1 MSEISTYK
9 LIKEK
14 LQAIPNQRLKGSWF
28 EKVSKRFLKEHD
40 SSDEYESI
48 DLWSD
53 WELNNNERDRGID
66 MVITTTSKEYIA
78 VQCKFHQDSVSLNDL
93 STFLTKLQSGVGEVG
108 FKKGIIISTSNLSS
122 NALEEIE
129 QIRKSKGI
137 DIVEISEEDFIYSQI
152 DWEKFDPTQT
162 QGELPLCDKK
172 KPRPHQ
178 IEAIKAT
185 KEYFSNPKNTR
196 GKLIMACG
204 TGKTYTS
211 LKIMES
217 LDPKITLFLAPSI
230 ALLSQTF
237 REYAQEKSEPFY
249 ASIVCSDDKV
259 GKGKKNKSDDDTD
272 DINFS
277 ELPLKPSTRLE
288 DILSVY
294 EKAQKENKRFII
306 FSTYQSALR
315 IKEAQE
321 AGLGEIDLVICDEAH
336 RTVGAMYSSNE
347 RDDKNA
353 FTLCHSDEHIQA
365 KKRLYMTAT
374 PKVYSESSKAKAKE
388 SDNAIYSMDDDGIF
402 GEEIYTLN
410 FEKAI
415 ALDLLTDYKVMILAV
430 RKENLSGVTNSVN
443 QKISRLEAKGTKLD
457 KKLIN
462 NEFVCKIIGT
472 HKGLAKQD
480 LIALDDENKKDHDL
494 QNQED
499 TIASQRAISFCK
511 SISTSKNIKDS
522 FETIMQCYDEELKKK
537 SFKNLTISID
547 HIDGTMNCKV
557 RLDKLEE
564 LNEFKPKTCKVLS
577 SARCLSEGVDVPAL
591 DSIVFFDGKSAM
603 VDIIQAVGRVMR
615 KAKHKKRGYII
626 LPIALEES
634 EIKNLDEAVN
644 NTNFKNIWKVL
655 KALRSHDPSLV
666 DEATFREKIKVFGS
680 DDEKYQDDDDEY
692 SRDGEL
698 QKDKTEQ
705 DPKQAQKTLFDA
717 ILLQDLADAV
727 YNVMPTKLG
736 DRNYWENFAKKTGNI
751 AKTLN
756 NRLKDIFEKN
766 PEIFHGFLDSLRGNI
781 HQNIREDEA
790 LDMITS
796 HIITKPIF
804 DAIFG
809 DNIKNPIAKALDK
822 MVEKLSALG
831 LQGETKDLKNLY
843 ESVKTEA
850 MHAKSQKSQQELI
863 KNLYNTFFKVAFR
876 KQSEKLGIVYTPI
889 EVVDFILRATNGI
902 LKKHFNTDFNDKN
915 ITIFDPFTGTGS
927 FIARLL
933 SKENDLISDE
943 ALKEKFDKNLFA
955 FDIVLLA
962 YYIALINITQAA
974 QNRDGSLKNFKNIAL
989 TDSLDFYEE
998 KNDKGVFDLF
1008 KDLEENKEIKSTMEK
1023 QNIRVIIGNPPYS
1036 AGAKSE
1042 NDNNQNLSHPK
1053 LEKRVNEKYGKNSSS
1068 RASGKTTRDTL
1079 IQSIYL
1085 ASELLE
1091 DKGVLGFVVNG
1102 GFIDSKSGDGFR
1114 KCVAQEFSHLYVLNL
1129 RGNARTSGETFKKEG
1144 GKIFDSGSRATI
1156 AIIFFVKDASV
1167 KNSAIHYYDIG
1178 DYLKREEKLNRLSH
1192 FTNLDEIPFEKI
1204 TPNNKGDWI
1213 NQREDAFDK
1222 LIPLKRDKKLQN
1234 PSVFDIN
1241 SMGVT
1246 TGRDPWVY
1254 NFSPN
1259 ALMCSVQKKCIDTY
1273 NADLKRFNA
1282 HFREAFKQRTKGV
1295 KPGDWY
1301 KHLNDNEIT
1310 TDKTKIAWTCSLKQK
1325 FIKNKNLQESSE
1337 ECVRLALYRPFNKQW
1352 LYWDKNLN
1360 ERQHQLP
1367 KIFPNKHAQN
1377 VVINTGVGNGKD
1389 FSALVSDFISD
1400 YSLISPTQAYPL
1412 YYYDDWGNRHYAIS
1426 GYALNL
1432 FRKHY
1437 GDNLIVEEEIFYYIY
1452 AIFHHKGYLE
1462 KYKNS
1467 LAKEAP
1473 CIALS
1478 EDFKELSV
1486 LGKQLAEL
1494 HLNYESGEMHDSIKY
1509 TTLMNAEIEGYYD
1522 VDKIIKKG
1530 DCILYNKNIAI
1541 TKIPQKAFDYV
1552 INGKSAIDW
1561 VIERYSITTDK
1572 DSLIENNPNDY
1583 KGGKYVFELLCRVIK
1598 LSEKSVD
1605 LIEKISE
1612 KRFE

>member
-14 LQAIPNQRLKGSWF
+14 LQAIPNNALKGSLF
-28 EKVSKRFLKEHD
+28 EKISKRFLKEHD
-40 SSDEYESI
+40 SADEYESI

-53 WELNNNERDRGID
+53 WKLRGKEGDRGID
-66 MVITTTSKEYIA
+66 IVITTTSKEYIA

-93 STFLTKLQSGVGEVG
+93 STFLLKLQSGVGEIG

-152 DWEKFDPTQT
+152 DWEKFDPTKT
-162 QGELPLCDKK
+162 EDEIPLCDKK

-178 IEAIKAT
+178 TEAIKAT
-185 KEYFSNPKNTR
+185 KEYFSSPKNTR

-211 LKIMES
+211 LKIMEA
-217 LDPKITLFLAPSI
+217 LDSKITLFLAPSI

-259 GKGKKNKSDDDTD
+259 GKGKKNKNDDDTD

-288 DILSVY
+288 DILSVH
-294 EKAQKENKRFII
+294 EKAQKENKRLII

-321 AGLGEIDLVICDEAH
+321 VGLGEIDLVICDEAH

-353 FTLCHSDEHIQA
+353 FTLCHSDENIKA

-388 SDNAIYSMDDDGIF
+388 SDNAIYSMDDESIF

-410 FEKAI
+410 FSQAI

-443 QKISRLEAKGTKLD
+443 KKISQLEAKGTKLD

-480 LIALDDENKKDHDL
+480 LIALDDENKKDYDL
-494 QNQED
+494 QNKND
-499 TIASQRAISFCK
+499 TTPSQRAISFCK
-511 SISTSKNIKDS
+511 SIQTSKNIKDS
-522 FETIMQCYDEELKKK
+522 FETIMECYDEELKKK
-537 SFKNLTISID
+537 SFKNLKISID

-557 RLDKLEE
+557 RLEKLEE
-564 LNEFKPKTCKVLS
+564 LNKFEPNTCKVLS
-577 SARCLSEGVDVPAL
+577 NARCLSEGVDVPAL

-634 EIKNLDEAVN
+634 EIQNLDEAVN
-644 NTNFKNIWKVL
+644 NTNFKNIWKVI

-666 DEATFREKIKVFGS
+666 DEATFKEKIKVFGS
-680 DDEKYQDDDDEY
+680 DDN
-692 SRDGEL
+692 G

-705 DPKQAQKTLFDA
+705 QTKQDSKQAQKTLFDA
-717 ILLQDLADAV
+717 ILLQDLANAM

-736 DRNYWENFAKKTGNI
+736 DRNYWENFTKKTGNI
-751 AKTLN
+751 ARTLN

-766 PEIFHGFLDSLRGNI
+766 PEIFHGFLDSLRNNVHSNI
-781 HQNIREDEA
+781 KEDEA

-809 DNIKNPIAKALDK
+809 DNIKNPISKALDK
-822 MVEKLSALG
+822 MVEKLSTLG

-876 KQSEKLGIVYTPI
+876 KQSEKLEIVYTPI

-902 LKKHFNTDFNDKN
+902 LKKHFNTDFNDQS

-933 SKENDLISDE
+933 SKENALISDE
-943 ALKEKFDKNLFA
+943 ALKEKFQKNLFA
-955 FDIVLLA
+955 FDIVLLS

-974 QNRDGSLKNFKNIAL
+974 QNRDGSLKTFKNIAL

-998 KNDKGVFDLF
+998 KNDKGVFDFF

-1053 LEKRVNEKYGKNSSS
+1053 LEKRVYEKYGQISTAKP
-1068 RASGKTTRDTL
+1068 GKATRDTL
-1079 IQSIYL
+1079 IQSIRM
-1085 ASELLE
+1085 ASDLLK
-1091 DKGVLGFVVNG
+1091 DKGVVGFVVNG
-1102 GFIDSKSGDGFR
+1102 SFIDSKSGDGFR
-1114 KCVAQEFSHLYVLNL
+1114 KCVAKEFAHLYVLNL

-1156 AIIFFVKDASV
+1156 AVIFFVKDTSV

-1178 DYLKREEKLNRLSH
+1178 DYLKREEKLNRLAN
-1192 FTNLDEIPFEKI
+1192 FTDLDAIDFETI
-1204 TPNNKGDWI
+1204 IPNNKGDWI

-1234 PSVFDIN
+1234 DSVFDIN
-1241 SMGVT
+1241 SGGVVS
-1246 TGRDPWVY
+1246 GRDAWVY
-1254 NFSPN
+1254 NFSKD
-1259 ALMCSVQKKCIDTY
+1259 ALMQNVQTCIDTY
-1273 NADLKRFNA
+1273 NADLKRFNM
-1282 HFREAFKQRTKGV
+1282 HFREAFKQRAKGV
-1295 KPGDWY
+1295 KSGDLY
-1301 KHLNDNEIT
+1301 KQLNDKEIT
-1310 TDKTKIAWTCSLKQK
+1310 TDKTKIAWVQNLKTQL
-1325 FIKNKNLQESSE
+1325 IKGKKLDDFSQEKISVS
-1337 ECVRLALYRPFNKQW
+1337 LYRPFNK
-1352 LYWDKNLN
+1352 
-1360 ERQHQLP
+1360 
-1367 KIFPNKHAQN
+1367 
-1377 VVINTGVGNGKD
+1377 
-1389 FSALVSDFISD
+1389 
-1400 YSLISPTQAYPL
+1400 
-1412 YYYDDWGNRHYAIS
+1412 
-1426 GYALNL
+1426 
-1432 FRKHY
+1432 
-1437 GDNLIVEEEIFYYIY
+1437 
-1452 AIFHHKGYLE
+1452 
-1462 KYKNS
+1462 
-1467 LAKEAP
+1467 
-1473 CIALS
+1473 
-1478 EDFKELSV
+1478 
-1486 LGKQLAEL
+1486 
-1494 HLNYESGEMHDSIKY
+1494 
-1509 TTLMNAEIEGYYD
+1509 
-1522 VDKIIKKG
+1522 
-1530 DCILYNKNIAI
+1530 
-1541 TKIPQKAFDYV
+1541 
-1552 INGKSAIDW
+1552 
-1561 VIERYSITTDK
+1561 
-1572 DSLIENNPNDY
+1572 
-1583 KGGKYVFELLCRVIK
+1583 
-1598 LSEKSVD
+1598 
-1605 LIEKISE
+1605 
-1612 KRFE
+1612 

>member
-40 SSDEYESI
+40 SADEYESI
-48 DLWSD
+48 KLWND
-53 WELNNNERDRGID
+53 WELRNNESDRGID
-66 MVITTTSKEYIA
+66 IVIQTTSKEYIA
-78 VQCKFHQDSVSLNDL
+78 VQCKFHQNSISYNDI
-93 STFLTKLQSGVGEVG
+93 STFLHKLLTGVGEVK
-108 FKKGIIISTSNLSS
+108 FKKGIIISTSNLTRA
-122 NALEEIE
+122 ALEEIE
-129 QIRKSKGI
+129 QTRSIGMDI
-137 DIVEISEEDFIYSQI
+137 DIDIITEEDFIYSQI
-152 DWEKFDPTQT
+152 DWEKFDPTKT
-162 QGELPLCDKK
+162 EDEIPLCDKK

-185 KEYFSNPKNTR
+185 KEYFSDPKNTR

-211 LKIMES
+211 LKIMET

-259 GKGKKNKSDDDTD
+259 GKGKKNKNDDDTD

-277 ELPLKPSTRLE
+277 ELPNKPSTRPE

-294 EKAQKENKRFII
+294 ETAQKENKRFII

-321 AGLGEIDLVICDEAH
+321 VGLGEIDLIICDEAH

-353 FTLCHSDEHIQA
+353 FTLCHSDENIKA

-374 PKVYSESSKAKAKE
+374 PKVYSESSKARAKE
-388 SDNAIYSMDDDGIF
+388 SDNAIYSMDDEGVF

-430 RKENLSGVTNSVN
+430 RKEDLSGVTNSVN
-443 QKISRLEAKGTKLD
+443 KKISQLEAKGTKLD

-462 NEFVCKIIGT
+462 NEFVCKIVGT

-480 LIALDDENKKDHDL
+480 LIALDNE
-494 QNQED
+494 NQED
-499 TIASQRAISFCK
+499 HNLQNKYDATPSQRAISFCK
-511 SISTSKNIKDS
+511 SIDTSKRIKDS
-522 FETIMQCYDEELKKK
+522 FETIMECYDEELKKK
-537 SFKNLTISID
+537 SFKNLEIKID

-557 RLDKLEE
+557 RLEKLEE
-564 LNEFKPKTCKVLS
+564 LNEYQPNTCKVLS
-577 SARCLSEGVDVPAL
+577 NARCLSEGVDVPAL

-634 EIKNLDEAVN
+634 EIQNLDEAVN
-644 NTNFKNIWKVL
+644 NTNFKNIWKVI

-666 DEATFREKIKVFGS
+666 DEATFKEKIKIFGS

-692 SRDGEL
+692 SRDGEPK
-698 QKDKTEQ
+698 QNKTEQTDQ

-717 ILLQDLADAV
+717 IFLQNLADAV

-736 DRNYWENFAKKTGNI
+736 DRNYWENFTKKTGNI
-751 AKTLN
+751 ARTLN

-766 PEIFHGFLDSLRGNI
+766 PEIFHGFVDSLRGNI
-781 HQNIREDEA
+781 HQNIKKDEA

-796 HIITKPIF
+796 HIIIKPIF
-804 DAIFG
+804 DALFG
-809 DNIKNPIAKALDK
+809 DNIQNPISKALDK
-822 MVEKLSALG
+822 MVEKLSTLG

-850 MHAKSQKSQQELI
+850 THAKSQKSQQELI

-933 SKENDLISDE
+933 SKENALISDE
-943 ALKEKFDKNLFA
+943 ALKEKFQKNLFA

-974 QNRDGSLKNFKNIAL
+974 QNRDSSLKNFKNIAL
-989 TDSLDFYEE
+989 TDSLDIYEE
-998 KNDKGVFDLF
+998 KNDQGVFDLL
-1008 KDLEENKEIKSTMEK
+1008 KDLEENKEIKSTIEK

-1036 AGAKSE
+1036 AGAKSQ
-1042 NDNNQNLSHPK
+1042 NDNNQNLSHKK
-1053 LEKRVNEKYGKNSSS
+1053 LEKRVYEKYGKNST
-1068 RASGKTTRDTL
+1068 AKVGATTRDTL
-1079 IQSIYL
+1079 IHSIRM
-1085 ASELLE
+1085 ASDLLK

-1102 GFIDSKSGDGFR
+1102 SFIDSKSADGFR

-1129 RGNARTSGETFKKEG
+1129 RGNARTSGEERKKQG
-1144 GKIFDSGSRATI
+1144 DGIFDSGSRATI
-1156 AIIFFVKDASV
+1156 AVIFFVKDKSV
-1167 KNSAIHYYDIG
+1167 NNNTIHYYDIG
-1178 DYLKREEKLNRLSH
+1178 DYLKREAKLNLLAN
-1192 FTNLDEIPFEKI
+1192 FENLDSVPFEKI

-1213 NQREDAFDK
+1213 NQREDGFEK
-1222 LIPLKRDKKLQN
+1222 LIPLKRDKKRQN

-1241 SMGVT
+1241 SNGVVS
-1246 TGRDPWVY
+1246 GRDPWVY
-1254 NFSPN
+1254 NFSQKI
-1259 ALMCSVQKKCIDTY
+1259 LTQSVQKCIDTY

-1282 HFREAFKQRTKGV
+1282 HFMEAFKQRAKGV
-1295 KPGDWY
+1295 KSDKLY
-1301 KHLNDNEIT
+1301 KQLNDKEIT
-1310 TDKTKIAWTCSLKQK
+1310 TDKTKIAWVQNLKTQL
-1325 FIKNKNLQESSE
+1325 IKGKKLDDFSQEKISVS
-1337 ECVRLALYRPFNKQW
+1337 LYRPFNKQ
-1352 LYWDKNLN
+1352 YFYY
-1360 ERQHQLP
+1360 ERELAWSFYSMK
-1367 KIFPNKHAQN
+1367 KIFPDKDAQN
-1377 VVINTGVGNGKD
+1377 VVINTGISKV
-1389 FSALVSDFISD
+1389 FSALISSEIPCYD
-1400 YSLISPTQAYPL
+1400 LLCHNQAYPL
-1412 YYYDDWGNRHYAIS
+1412 YHYDDLGNRYNAIS

-1432 FRKHY
+1432 FRRHY
-1437 GDNLIVEEEIFYYIY
+1437 QDNAITEEEIFYYIY

-1473 CIALS
+1473 RIALS
-1478 EDFKELSV
+1478 DDFKELST
-1486 LGKQLAEL
+1486 LGKEIRRVASEL
-1494 HLNYESGEMHDSIKY
+1494 
-1509 TTLMNAEIEGYYD
+1509 
-1522 VDKIIKKG
+1522 
-1530 DCILYNKNIAI
+1530 
-1541 TKIPQKAFDYV
+1541 
-1552 INGKSAIDW
+1552 
-1561 VIERYSITTDK
+1561 
-1572 DSLIENNPNDY
+1572 
-1583 KGGKYVFELLCRVIK
+1583 
-1598 LSEKSVD
+1598 
-1605 LIEKISE
+1605 
-1612 KRFE
+1612 

>member
-1 MSEISTYK
+1 MQEISTYK
-9 LIKEK
+9 FIKEK
-14 LQAIPNQRLKGSWF
+14 LHAIPNLRHKGSLF
-28 EKVSKRFLKEHD
+28 EKISKQFLQEHD
-40 SSDEYESI
+40 SADEYESI

-53 WELNNNERDRGID
+53 WELRNNEGDRGID
-66 MVITTTSKEYIA
+66 IVITTASKEYIA
-78 VQCKFHQDSVSLNDL
+78 VQCKYHQDSISLNEIA
-93 STFLTKLQSGVGEVG
+93 TFLSKLQSGVGEVR
-108 FKKGIIISTSNLSS
+108 FKKGIIISTSHLTSA
-122 NALEEIE
+122 ALEEIE
-129 QIRKSKGI
+129 QIRSTGMGI
-137 DIVEISEEDFIYSQI
+137 DIDEITEEDFIYSQI
-152 DWEKFDPTQT
+152 DWEKLDPMQN

-172 KPRPHQ
+172 KPRSHQ
-178 IEAIKAT
+178 IEAINAT
-185 KEYFSNPKNTR
+185 KEYFSSPKNAR

-211 LKIMES
+211 LKIMEA

-237 REYAQEKSEPFY
+237 REYVQEKSDPFY

-259 GKGKKNKSDDDTD
+259 GQSKDEDND
-272 DINFS
+272 DIKFS
-277 ELPLKPSTRLE
+277 ELPLKTSTSPK
-288 DILSVY
+288 DILSVC

-353 FTLCHSDEHIQA
+353 FTLCHSDKNIKA

-388 SDNAIYSMDDDGIF
+388 SDNAIYSMDDEEIF

-410 FEKAI
+410 FSKAI
-415 ALDLLTDYKVMILAV
+415 ALDLLTDYKVIILAV

-443 QKISRLEAKGTKLD
+443 KKISQLKAEGTKLD

-480 LIALDDENKKDHDL
+480 LIVLDDKNKEDNDLKDKKD
-494 QNQED
+494 
-499 TIASQRAISFCK
+499 TVASQRAISFCK
-511 SISTSKNIKDS
+511 SINTSKNIKDS
-522 FETIMQCYDEELKKK
+522 FETIMECYDEELKKK
-537 SFKNLTISID
+537 SFKNLKISID
-547 HIDGTMNCKV
+547 HIDGTMNCKD
-557 RLDKLEE
+557 RLEKLEK
-564 LNEFKPKTCKVLS
+564 LNEFQPNTCKVLS
-577 SARCLSEGVDVPAL
+577 NARCLSEGVDVPAL

-615 KAKHKKRGYII
+615 KAKNKKRGYII

-644 NTNFKNIWKVL
+644 NTNFKNIWKVI

-666 DEATFREKIKVFGS
+666 DEATFKEKIKIFGS
-680 DDEKYQDDDDEY
+680 DDNKKQDDE
-692 SRDGEL
+692 
-698 QKDKTEQ
+698 
-705 DPKQAQKTLFDA
+705 KTLFDA
-717 ILLQDLADAV
+717 ILLQDLANAV

-736 DRNYWENFAKKTGNI
+736 DRNYWENFTKKTGNI
-751 AKTLN
+751 ARTLN
-756 NRLKDIFEKN
+756 NRLKMIFDKN
-766 PEIFHGFLDSLRGNI
+766 PEFFHGFLDSLRENI

-804 DAIFG
+804 DTIFG

-822 MVEKLSALG
+822 MVQKLSTLG
-831 LQGETKDLKNLY
+831 LEGETKDLKNLY

-850 MHAKSQKSQQELI
+850 AHAKSQKSQQELI
-863 KNLYNTFFKVAFR
+863 KNLYNTFFKVAFK

-902 LKKHFNTDFNDKN
+902 LKKHFHTDFNDKN

-933 SKENDLISDE
+933 SKENGLISDE
-943 ALKEKFDKNLFA
+943 ALKEKFLNHCFA

-974 QNRDGSLKNFKNIAL
+974 QNRDSSLKNFKNIAL
-989 TDSLDFYEE
+989 TDSLDIYEE
-998 KNDKGVFDLF
+998 KNDKGVFAFFEDL
-1008 KDLEENKEIKSTMEK
+1008 KENKEIKDTLAD
-1023 QNIRVIIGNPPYS
+1023 QNIQVIIGNPPYS
-1036 AGAKSE
+1036 AGAKSQ

-1053 LEKRVNEKYGKNSSS
+1053 LEKRVYEKYGKNST
-1068 RASGKTTRDTL
+1068 AKNVGATTRDTL
-1079 IQSIYL
+1079 IQSIYMV
-1085 ASELLE
+1085 SELLK
-1091 DKGVLGFVVNG
+1091 DRGVLGFVVNG
-1102 GFIDSKSGDGFR
+1102 SFIDSKSADGFR
-1114 KCVAQEFSHLYVLNL
+1114 KCVAKEFAHLYVLNL
-1129 RGNARTSGETFKKEG
+1129 RGNARTSGEERKKEG
-1144 GKIFDSGSRATI
+1144 DGIFDSGSRATI
-1156 AIIFFVKDASV
+1156 AIIFFVKDTSV

-1178 DYLKREEKLNRLSH
+1178 DYLKREDKLNRLAQ
-1192 FTNLDEIPFEKI
+1192 FENLDLVPFEKI
-1204 TPNNKGDWI
+1204 TPNHKGDWI
-1213 NQREDAFDK
+1213 NQRDDAFDK
-1222 LIPLKRDKKLQN
+1222 LIPLKRDKKLKN

-1241 SMGVT
+1241 SNGVAS
-1246 TGRDPWVY
+1246 RRNSWVY

-1259 ALMCSVQKKCIDTY
+1259 ILTQSVQKCIDTY

-1295 KPGDWY
+1295 KSGQLY
-1301 KHLNDNEIT
+1301 KQLNDKEIT
-1310 TDKTKIAWTCSLKQK
+1310 TDKTKIAWTDGLKNNL
-1325 FIKNKNLQESSE
+1325 IKNKNLQESHKDRI
-1337 ECVRLALYRPFNKQW
+1337 RLALYRPFNKQW
-1352 LYWDKNLN
+1352 LYWDKDWMH
-1360 ERQHQLP
+1360 RQFQLP
-1367 KIFPNKHAQN
+1367 KIFPNKNAQN
-1377 VVINTGVGNGKD
+1377 MVINTGVGNGNN
-1389 FSALVSDFISD
+1389 FSALVSDCISD
-1400 YSLISPTQAYPL
+1400 DSLISPNQAYPL
-1412 YYYDDWGNRHYAIS
+1412 YYYDDWGNRHDAIS

-1437 GDNLIVEEEIFYYIY
+1437 KDNLIAEEEIFYYIY
-1452 AIFHHKGYLE
+1452 AILHHKGYLE

-1467 LAKEAP
+1467 LTKEDP
-1473 CIALS
+1473 RIALS
-1478 EDFKELSV
+1478 EDFKDLSI
-1486 LGKQLAEL
+1486 LGKELAKL
-1494 HLNYESGEMHDSIKY
+1494 HLNYESGEMHDSVEY
-1509 TTLMNAEIEGYYD
+1509 TTLMNAEEKGYYD
-1522 VDKIIKKG
+1522 VETMTKKG
-1530 DCILYNKNIAI
+1530 DRIHYNNHIAI
-1541 TKIPQKAFDYV
+1541 TKIPDKAFDYV

-1561 VIERYSITTDK
+1561 VIERYKKTVDK

-1583 KGGKYVFELLCRVIK
+1583 KGGKYVLELLCRVIK

>member
-1 MSEISTYK
+1 M
-9 LIKEK
+9 
-14 LQAIPNQRLKGSWF
+14 QAIPNQRLKGSWF
-28 EKVSKRFLKEHD
+28 EKVSRRFLIEHD
-40 SSDEYESI
+40 SANEYESI

-53 WELNNNERDRGID
+53 WELRGNEGDRGID
-66 MVITTTSKEYIA
+66 MVITTASKEYIA
-78 VQCKFHQDSVSLNDL
+78 VQCKFHQDSVSWNDIA
-93 STFLTKLQSGVGEVG
+93 TFLAKLQAGVGEIG
-108 FKKGIIISTSNLSS
+108 FKKGIIISTSHLTST
-122 NALEEIE
+122 ALNEIE

-178 IEAIKAT
+178 TEAIKAT

-211 LKIMES
+211 LKIMEA

-237 REYAQEKSEPFY
+237 REYAKEKSEPFY

-259 GKGKKNKSDDDTD
+259 GKGKKNKNDDDTD

-288 DILSVY
+288 DILSTHK
-294 EKAQKENKRFII
+294 KAQKENKRFII

-321 AGLGEIDLVICDEAH
+321 VGLGEIDLIICDEAH

-353 FTLCHSDEHIQA
+353 FTLCHSDGNIKA

-374 PKVYSESSKAKAKE
+374 PKVYSESSKARAKE
-388 SDNAIYSMDDDGIF
+388 SDNAIYSMDDEEVF

-410 FEKAI
+410 FTKAI

-443 QKISRLEAKGTKLD
+443 QKISRLEAEGTKLD

-480 LIALDDENKKDHDL
+480 LIALDDENKEDCDL
-494 QNQED
+494 QNKND
-499 TIASQRAISFCK
+499 TTPSQRAISFCK
-511 SISTSKNIKDS
+511 SINTSKRIKDS
-522 FETIMQCYDEELKKK
+522 FETIMECYNEELKKK

-557 RLDKLEE
+557 RLEKLEE
-564 LNEFKPKTCKVLS
+564 LNAFKPNTCKVLS
-577 SARCLSEGVDVPAL
+577 NARCLSEGVDVPAL

-634 EIKNLDEAVN
+634 EIQNLDEAVN
-644 NTNFKNIWKVL
+644 NTNFKNIWKVI

-666 DEATFREKIKVFGS
+666 DEATFREKIKIFGS
-680 DDEKYQDDDDEY
+680 NDNDETNQDDEEPKT
-692 SRDGEL
+692 
-698 QKDKTEQ
+698 DKTDQ

-717 ILLQDLADAV
+717 ILLQDLANAV

-736 DRNYWENFAKKTGNI
+736 DRNYWENFTKKTGNI
-751 AKTLN
+751 ARTLN

-766 PEIFHGFLDSLRGNI
+766 PEFFHGFLDSLKGNI
-781 HQNIREDEA
+781 HSNIKEDEA
-790 LDMITS
+790 LDMIIS

-809 DNIKNPIAKALDK
+809 DNIKNPISKALDK
-822 MVEKLSALG
+822 MVEKLSTLG
-831 LQGETKDLKNLY
+831 LEGETKDLKNLY

-902 LKKHFNTDFNDKN
+902 LKKHFHTDFNDKN

-933 SKENDLISDE
+933 SKENGLISDE

-974 QNRDGSLKNFKNIAL
+974 QNRDGSLKTFKNIAL

-1008 KDLEENKEIKSTMEK
+1008 KDLEENKEIKSTIEK

-1036 AGAKSE
+1036 AGAKSQ
-1042 NDNNQNLSHPK
+1042 NDNNQNLSHKK
-1053 LEKRVNEKYGKNSSS
+1053 LEKRVYEKYGQISTAKVG
-1068 RASGKTTRDTL
+1068 ATTRDTL
-1079 IQSIYL
+1079 IQSIYM
-1085 ASELLE
+1085 ASELLK

-1114 KCVAQEFSHLYVLNL
+1114 KCVAKDFAHLYVLNL
-1129 RGNARTSGETFKKEG
+1129 RGNARTSGEERKKEG
-1144 GKIFDSGSRATI
+1144 DGIFDSGSRATI
-1156 AIIFFVKDASV
+1156 AIIFFVKDTSV

-1178 DYLKREEKLNRLSH
+1178 DYLKREEKLNRLSN
-1192 FTNLDEIPFEKI
+1192 FLNLDSIPFETI
-1204 TPNNKGDWI
+1204 TPNAKGDWI
-1213 NQREDAFDK
+1213 NQRDDAFDK
-1222 LIPLKRDKKLQN
+1222 LIPLKRDKKRQN

-1241 SMGVT
+1241 SNGVKS
-1246 TGRDPWVY
+1246 GCDPWVY
-1254 NFSPN
+1254 NFSKD
-1259 ALMCSVQKKCIDTY
+1259 ALMLSVQKCIDTY
-1273 NADLKRFNA
+1273 NADLERFNM
-1282 HFREAFKQRTKGV
+1282 HFMEAFKQRTKGV
-1295 KPGDWY
+1295 KSADLY
-1301 KHLNDNEIT
+1301 KQLNDKEIT
-1310 TDKTKIAWTCSLKQK
+1310 TDKTKIAWTRALKQK
-1325 FIKNKNLQESSE
+1325 FIKNKNLQESHKDRI
-1337 ECVRLALYRPFNKQW
+1337 RLAMYRPFNKQW
-1352 LYWDKNLN
+1352 LYFDRNLN
-1360 ERQHQLP
+1360 ERHQLP
-1367 KIFPNKHAQN
+1367 KIFPDKDAQN
-1377 VVINTGVGNGKD
+1377 VVINTGVGNGKN
-1389 FSALVSDFISD
+1389 FSALVSDCISD
-1400 YSLISPTQAYPL
+1400 YNLISPNQAYPL

-1437 GDNLIVEEEIFYYIY
+1437 EDNLIAEEEIFYYIY
-1452 AIFHHKGYLE
+1452 AILHHKGYLE

-1467 LAKEAP
+1467 LTKEEP
-1473 CIALS
+1473 RIALS

-1486 LGKQLAEL
+1486 FGKELAKL
-1494 HLNYESGEMHDSIKY
+1494 HLNYENGEMHASVEYK
-1509 TTLMNAEIEGYYD
+1509 TLMNAEEKGYYD
-1522 VDKIIKKG
+1522 VETMKKIG
-1530 DCILYNKNIAI
+1530 DRIHYNNHIAI
-1541 TKIPQKAFDYV
+1541 TKIPKKAFDYV
-1552 INGKSAIDW
+1552 VNGKSAIDW
-1561 VIERYSITTDK
+1561 VIERYKKTTDK

-1583 KGGKYVFELLCRVIK
+1583 AGGKYVFELLCRVIK
-1598 LSEKSVD
+1598 LSEKAW
-1605 LIEKISE
+1605 I
-1612 KRFE
+1612 